1 MEFRVLGPVEVWQ
14 PGGPVATGGFKQRS
28 VLALLVLNLNRVVTF
43 ERMIDQVW
51 GTRAPDAR
59 NTVQRLV
66 SRLRRVIEAGK
77 ERPPTDGR
85 PPALET
91 HSGGYLLRAD
101 PSTVDLYRFESL
113 IEQGRTAQRE
123 GDHVL
128 AATLLGEGL
137 RLWRGPALVGVAD
150 GVRDVPAA
158 RLEEA
163 RLLALEDRIEADL
176 ASGPEEPLVA
186 ELRELVADHPLRERM
201 VGLLMVALHRCGRQA
216 EALEVYQR
224 TRGHLVEE
232 LGLEPGQALQ
242 RTHREVLAGDLG
254 AAGSPRTA
262 LTLQVPAQLPADV
275 PDFTGRAAHVHSLV
289 QMLRGDVDGSP
300 VVVTAV
306 GGGGGVGKTTLA
318 IHVGHLL
325 RDRFPDGQL
334 HANLHGSN
342 GSTSAAEILGD
353 FLRALGADG
362 AHIPE
367 AEDKRAT
374 LYRSML
380 AGQRVLVVLDN
391 ARDAAQVR
399 PLLPGSPT
407 CAVLVT
413 SRARMADLEGVHL
426 VDLDVLPAAEAVEL
440 LGKIAGPR
448 RVAAEPEAALEV
460 AGACGNLPLAVRV
473 AGARLAARPGW
484 SLATLA
490 ERLADERRRLDELRI
505 GDLGV
510 RASFELS
517 YRSLP
522 PDQAKAFRMLGVPD
536 SRDIT
541 LGAGA
546 ALLGVSEPEAEALLE
561 SLVDAYLIETREPG
575 RYQMHDLMRT
585 FARQR
590 AGETETQEQ
599 QAAALQRLL
608 EHYLA
613 TARQVDKVVGLTPAG
628 QTGGDRRP
636 DPLSQSAPATR
647 WLQQERANLVGTI
660 LQTTGCAS
668 IRVLPIA
675 QLVDCMG
682 GFLGRGFFDDWEA
695 AAGAV
700 LDAALR
706 EHDQPAE
713 ILARNAL
720 GILAAERRHDLP
732 TASRHLHRAWRLC
745 RDLGDRD
752 GLARALNNLGA
763 VCTMRRRYRDAVDY
777 LRESLALRLARPEP
791 LGVSAVLNNLGTV
804 YVKMG
809 AYQEA
814 DVTLRDALGM
824 TRAEQDH
831 YTEANTLNSLG
842 NLRHEQGD
850 FAEAVEYHERCLDI
864 CRRMSLA
871 RVEMLA
877 RVDLAAA
884 ERGRGDLGAAL
895 GHCVTALRI
904 SHDLRA
910 PYAEARTLRELGHI
924 RHGLGEQEYGDDAWQ
939 RALKMFEEIDAPE
952 AADLRA
958 TLDARTGED
967 DVITR

>member
-1 MEFRVLGPVEVWQ
+1 MEFRILGPVEVWR
-14 PGGPVATGGFKQRS
+14 PGGPVPTGGFKQRS
-28 VLALLVLNLNRVVTF
+28 VLALLLLNLNRVVTF

-51 GTRAPDAR
+51 GARAPDAR

-66 SRLRRVIEAGK
+66 SRLRRVIEAD
-77 ERPPTDGR
+77 DGR
-85 PPALET
+85 APKASLET

-101 PSTVDLYRFESL
+101 PSTVDLYRFEGL
-113 IEQGRTAQRE
+113 VEQGRTAQRA
-123 GDHVL
+123 GDHGL
-128 AATLLGEGL
+128 AARLLRDGL

-176 ASGPEEPLVA
+176 TSGPEEPLVA

-201 VGLLMVALHRCGRQA
+201 VGLLMVALHRFGRQA
-216 EALEVYQR
+216 EALEAYQR
-224 TRGHLVEE
+224 TRRHLVEE

-242 RTHREVLAGDLG
+242 RTHQEVLAGDVT
-254 AAGSPRTA
+254 PTA
-262 LTLQVPAQLPADV
+262 TGRVTAHLQVPAQLPADV
-275 PDFTGRAAHVHSLV
+275 PDFTGRAEQVRLLSE
-289 QMLRGDVDGSP
+289 MLRGESEGSP
-300 VVVTAV
+300 VVVAAV
-306 GGGGGVGKTTLA
+306 GGGGGLGKTTLA

-334 HANLHGSN
+334 HANLHGAD
-342 GSTSAAEILGD
+342 GRDTPAAEVLGD
-353 FLRALGADG
+353 FLRALGASG

-380 AGQRVLVVLDN
+380 AGRRVLVVLDN

-399 PLLPGSPT
+399 PLLPGTPS

-413 SRARMADLEGVHL
+413 SRARLADLEGVRL
-426 VDLDVLPAAEAVEL
+426 IDLDVLPAEEAVEL
-440 LGKIAGPR
+440 LGKIAGTR

-460 AGACGNLPLAVRV
+460 VAACGNLPLAVRV

-490 ERLADERRRLDELRI
+490 ARLADQRRRLDELRI

-517 YRSLP
+517 YRALRP
-522 PDQAKAFRMLGVPD
+522 GQAAAFRMLGIPN
-536 SRDIT
+536 SADIT
-541 LGAGA
+541 LSA
-546 ALLGVSEPEAEALLE
+546 AAAMFAMREPAAEAVLE

-585 FARQR
+585 YARQR
-590 AGETETQEQ
+590 GNEEDTAAERS
-599 QAAALQRLL
+599 AALQRLVD
-608 EHYLA
+608 HYLA
-613 TARQVDKVVGLTPAG
+613 TARTVDRAVGLTPVG
-628 QTGGDRRP
+628 RTEGDHGP
-636 DPLSQSAPATR
+636 HPLSRSAPATR
-647 WLQQERANLVGTI
+647 WLQQERANLVSTI
-660 LQTTGCAS
+660 LQATGSPA

-675 QLVDCMG
+675 RLMDSMG
-682 GFLGRGFFDDWEA
+682 GFLGRGFFGEWEE

-700 LDAALR
+700 LEAALR
-706 EHDQPAE
+706 DGDEPAE

-745 RDLGDRD
+745 RDLGDRP

-763 VCTMRRRYRDAVDY
+763 VYTMRRRYREAVDY
-777 LRESLALRLARPEP
+777 LRESLAVRLALPEP

-809 AYQEA
+809 AFEEA
-814 DVTLRDALGM
+814 DATLRDALGM
-824 TRAEQDH
+824 TRAERDH

-842 NLRHEQGD
+842 NLRYEQGD
-850 FAEAVEYHERCLDI
+850 HRAAVEFHERCLDI

-871 RVEMLA
+871 RVEMLV
-877 RVDLAAA
+877 RVDLAKA
-884 ERGRGDLGAAL
+884 ERARGDLGAAL

-910 PYAEARTLRELGHI
+910 PYAEARTLYELGHI
-924 RHGLGEQEYGDDAWQ
+924 RHGLDEPEFGDDAWR
-939 RALKMFEEIDAPE
+939 RALKLFEEIDAPE

-958 TLDARTGED
+958 AREAGLF
-967 DVITR
+967 RW